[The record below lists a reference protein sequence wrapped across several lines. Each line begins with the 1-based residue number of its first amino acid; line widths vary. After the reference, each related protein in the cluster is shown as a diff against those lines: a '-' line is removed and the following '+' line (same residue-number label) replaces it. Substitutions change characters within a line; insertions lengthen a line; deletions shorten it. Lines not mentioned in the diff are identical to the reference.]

1 MEQNATT
8 LSAAAGESYRRFIED
23 HPGRG
28 TLRVQVSTA
37 RGTFPVPGAQVE
49 VSRVFNGVRRILYS
63 RMTDLSGIAGGMVLP
78 AQATGASLNELTAGT
93 SGTVYQV
100 SVYHAGY
107 LPLRLSNVEI
117 YNGIETILP
126 VALEPVVR

>member
-1 MEQNATT
+1 MEQNQA
-8 LSAAAGESYRRFIED
+8 SPPAAAVSYQTFLEE
-23 HPGRG
+23 HSGRG

-37 RGTFPVPGAQVE
+37 RGTFPVPGARVE
-49 VSRVFNGVRRILYS
+49 VSRVFGGVRRVLYS
-63 RMTDLSGIAGGMVLP
+63 RVTDLSGIAGGMALP
-78 AQATGASLNELTAGT
+78 AQATASSLNEQTAMD

-107 LPLRLSNVEI
+107 LPLRLRDVEI

-126 VALEPVVR
+126 VALEPMVR

>member
-1 MEQNATT
+1 MEQNTATP
-8 LSAAAGESYRRFIED
+8 SATAGESYRQFIEEN
-23 HPGRG
+23 PGRG

-49 VSRVFNGVRRILYS
+49 VSRVFNSVRRILYS
-63 RMTDLSGIAGGMVLP
+63 RMTDLSGIAGAMALP

-126 VALEPVVR
+126 VALEPMVR

>member
-1 MEQNATT
+1 MEQNQA
-8 LSAAAGESYRRFIED
+8 SPPAAAVSYQTFLEE
-23 HPGRG
+23 HSGRG

-37 RGTFPVPGAQVE
+37 RGTFPVPGARVE
-49 VSRVFNGVRRILYS
+49 VSRVFGGVRRVLYS
-63 RMTDLSGIAGGMVLP
+63 RVTDLSGIAGGMALP
-78 AQATGASLNELTAGT
+78 AQATASSLNEQTAMD

-107 LPLRLSNVEI
+107 LPLRLSDVEI

-126 VALEPVVR
+126 VALEPMVR